1 MTDQTDLNFTKLKDL
16 NPPKDN
22 PRKVFDESYI
32 ESLAL
37 SIKAD
42 GVLQSLVVKPLKGK
56 KSGFEI
62 ISGECRYRALNILLD
77 RGDIEKD
84 YLVPTL
90 IKKGVSASEASRI
103 AVVENLQRQD
113 MHPMDEAHA
122 VVSLIHD
129 GESLEDVAQKTGFSL
144 SLIKQRIALTALCE
158 EAQEALRAGD
168 ITLSVAS
175 ALTLGTQDRQKKLL
189 EDGISHCSAQDI
201 KDELTDEKIPLSSA
215 IFPIDQYQGSIT
227 RDLFFN
233 EDESYFDNR
242 EEFFDLQDDAVQA
255 LKQKKED
262 EGYSPVEICE
272 DRWFSRC
279 EYRQALEGE
288 QGGCVIHFSPNGDV
302 SVHEGL
308 VSRALDKKVVEEI
321 KESTLKKTYSSSLCE
336 YIAMQKSLAVQN
348 ALLTNPRKAKEVAVV
363 LLICNPLSLSDVKL
377 GLHKCHA
384 YFEKLDMRPR
394 AFKSVNEHIYSLLGE
409 IGIDAN
415 IEDAVYGKLLS
426 GWRDPSKMYEAVKA
440 LSDDDLDKLHLLLT
454 TLCFG
459 QGGINLD
466 CSEDSFFNHVAKDLD
481 VDMRD
486 YWTPDEY
493 FLARLKAENIAKI
506 IAKTNTNHLFGS
518 LIGFKKK
525 DMVSILV
532 KHFKKLA
539 GQDICE
545 GKDIDAKNWLPEGM
559 HFPAIDPDEVPLDDA
574 ELDKVA

>member
-22 PRKVFDESYI
+22 PRKVFDDSYI

-42 GVLQSLVVKPLKGK
+42 GVLQSLVVKPVKGK

-77 RGDIEKD
+77 RGEIEKD
-84 YLVPTL
+84 YLVPAL

-189 EDGISHCSAQDI
+189 EDGVSHYSAQDI

-215 IFPIDQYQGSIT
+215 IFPLEEYQGSIT

-233 EDESYFDNR
+233 EDESYFDDR
-242 EEFFDLQDDAVQA
+242 EEFFDLQDDAVLA
-255 LKQKKED
+255 LKEKKED
-262 EGYSPVEICE
+262 EGYSPVEICKE
-272 DRWFSRC
+272 SWFSRYK
-279 EYRQALEGE
+279 YRKAEKGE
-288 QGGCVIHFSPNGDV
+288 LRGCVIHYAPNGDV
-302 SVHEGL
+302 EVHEDL
-308 VSRALDKKVVEEI
+308 VSRSLSSDVTDGVKDKKP
-321 KESTLKKTYSSSLCE
+321 KPTYSSSLCE
-336 YIAMQKSLAVQN
+336 YIAMQKTVAVQD
-348 ALLTNPRKAKEVAVV
+348 ALISNPRKAKEVAVV
-363 LLICNPLSLSDVKL
+363 MMIHGGQLHSCYGYFKRIGKTTKALEAINTHANALLNSAGFNLEAV
-377 GLHKCHA
+377 
-384 YFEKLDMRPR
+384 
-394 AFKSVNEHIYSLLGE
+394 
-409 IGIDAN
+409 
-415 IEDAVYGKLLS
+415 EDAVLS
-426 GWRDPSKMYEAVKA
+426 LGNSKYKYAPDRYDYEAVKA
-440 LSDDDLDKLHLLLT
+440 LSDDDLDQLHLLLT
-454 TLCFG
+454 TLRFG
-459 QGGINLD
+459 QGYITTLD
-466 CSEDSFFNHVAKDLD
+466 CDEGSLFNLVATDLEI
-481 VDMRD
+481 DMRG

-559 HFPAIDPDEVPLDDA
+559 HFPAIDPDEAVLDDA